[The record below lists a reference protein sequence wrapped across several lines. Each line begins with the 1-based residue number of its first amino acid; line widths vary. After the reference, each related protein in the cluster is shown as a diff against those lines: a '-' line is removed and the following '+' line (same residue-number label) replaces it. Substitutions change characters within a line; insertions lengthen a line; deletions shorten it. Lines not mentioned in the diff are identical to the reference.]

1 MNNKKQLKN
10 LAAIAFFILPFSFA
24 SCNKD
29 SSCSPAHDSCY
40 DEKMYQTHKD
50 DYCTTDCI
58 GVTGCDGKIYCNE
71 CEANRKGISIKKD

>member
-1 MNNKKQLKN
+1 MNNKKQVRN

-24 SCNKD
+24 SCTKD
-29 SSCSPAHDSCY
+29 VGCGPVHDNCY
-40 DEKMYQTHKD
+40 DEKLFQTHKN
-50 DYCTTDCI
+50 DYCTTDCN